1 MDAEEKKLSHNAEA
15 GQFQNS
21 QADFKLHYFPDIPVD
36 DPDNVRECLPPE
48 DKFQRI
54 RYADGQPYCSNSSA
68 GHEDTQSR
76 PNRKSSA
83 AKRFDV
89 QAYQE
94 GFRDGLE
101 QGTGEGEKA
110 GFEQAAKELEPA
122 LVSLQQG
129 LLQLKNLRQ
138 DTYQNIENEVVEL
151 VLAIARKVV
160 CREIKLDR
168 EVVACVAREAL
179 AKVEAPGRIKI
190 KLNTSDL
197 QFIDKTKYQLS
208 DLIGNIDNVILEAED
223 RIERGGCVIET
234 DLGEIDAR
242 IEKQLQVVEES
253 FRSALGNSTAN
264 K

>member
-1 MDAEEKKLSHNAEA
+1 MDAEEKKLSPSAEA
-15 GQFQNS
+15 GQFQS
-21 QADFKLHYFPDIPVD
+21 SRADFKLHYFPDIPVD
-36 DPDNVRECLPPE
+36 DPDNVRVCLPPE

-68 GHEDTQSR
+68 GSENTQSR
-76 PNRKSSA
+76 AHKNSSA
-83 AKRFDV
+83 TERFDV
-89 QAYQE
+89 QAYQD
-94 GFRDGLE
+94 GFKDGLGK
-101 QGTGEGEKA
+101 GTDEGQKA

-122 LVSLQQG
+122 LRSLQQG

-138 DTYQNIENEVVEL
+138 DTQQNIENEIVEL
-151 VLAIARKVV
+151 ALAIASKVV

-190 KLNTSDL
+190 KLNSSDL
-197 QFIDKTKYQLS
+197 QFIDKTKNQLS
-208 DLIGNIDNVILEAED
+208 DLVGNIDNVILEAED
-223 RIERGGCVIET
+223 RIQRGGCVIET

-253 FRSALGNSTAN
+253 FRSALGKSTD
-264 K
+264 KV